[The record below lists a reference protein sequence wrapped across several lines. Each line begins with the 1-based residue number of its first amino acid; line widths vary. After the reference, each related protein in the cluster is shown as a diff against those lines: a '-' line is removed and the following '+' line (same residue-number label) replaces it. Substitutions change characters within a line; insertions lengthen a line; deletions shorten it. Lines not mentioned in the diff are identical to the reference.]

1 MQSSMLITY
10 NDCTYS
16 WATLLERGAVPHFPA
31 LWGRRAGGRWM
42 ALLIGHSFYQSDAS
56 NETTAHN
63 GGCQS
68 ENVGEQRGI
77 SLSNIPSA
85 FVFASVFEFTAVR
98 QGERLVSVNEGLSP
112 RHRIHSTTYTGGGS
126 VQVTH
131 QKTHTNY
138 IKSWSKL
145 QACMSYSC
153 FMTSQRWKVSRFSKS
168 TSQFHLFFILH
179 PAASLQLRT
188 TKCVFLNGFLIFI
201 VVDYF
206 N

>member
-1 MQSSMLITY
+1 MSYALR
-10 NDCTYS
+10 
-16 WATLLERGAVPHFPA
+16 ERSRAAFPRAVGEA
-31 LWGRRAGGRWM
+31 GRWAM
-42 ALLIGHSFYQSDAS
+42 DGTADRTQLLSVWRQQW
-56 NETTAHN
+56 NN
-63 GGCQS
+63 GTQWRLS
-68 ENVGEQRGI
+68 ERKRGGATWDF
-77 SLSNIPSA
+77 SVKHPST

-131 QKTHTNY
+131 QKTHTKY

-168 TSQFHLFFILH
+168 TSQFHFFFSLH
-179 PAASLQLRT
+179 PVASLQLRT
-188 TKCVFLNGFLIFI
+188 TKCVFINGFLIFI

>member
-77 SLSNIPSA
+77 SLSNIPLLSSLLQCLNLLQSDRERGLSVLMKAYLPDTEYTPLPTQGVEA
-85 FVFASVFEFTAVR
+85 FKWLTKRHTPSTSNPG
-98 QGERLVSVNEGLSP
+98 QNCRLVWVILALWHHSAERCHDSPNPHHSLISFSVCI
-112 RHRIHSTTYTGGGS
+112 R
-126 VQVTH
+126 
-131 QKTHTNY
+131 
-138 IKSWSKL
+138 
-145 QACMSYSC
+145 
-153 FMTSQRWKVSRFSKS
+153 
-168 TSQFHLFFILH
+168 
-179 PAASLQLRT
+179 
-188 TKCVFLNGFLIFI
+188 
-201 VVDYF
+201 
-206 N
+206 